1 MRIVRL
7 SLFCCVAMLPVSSV
21 GDVVAAEFSDIA
33 QQIIVSNEAELQS
46 VVDKLYAKAMLAA
59 GHLESVRAELAV
71 VAGNAQLPDQ
81 QRVQARL
88 IESQLL
94 WRHGDLETA
103 IVVVDSALAISPE
116 SVDALLLQARLLEAG
131 SQFKKAF
138 SIYERAIALTEDDE
152 AKEKLRLRMAMLQ
165 TDSENASALID
176 LTTQRDQ
183 EFRNRAAVALA
194 LLGQTEKA
202 IDIYKVSAET
212 PRGLFQQRTRLA
224 GWAMKAGRNELAKNM
239 ALDAALSAPSS
250 RDRLYAFSMLAEVHR
265 TEGSLDKLIERL
277 IAIPTL
283 SSEGHQVLVDLL
295 TESERIDDA
304 IALLQRQED
313 SSELS
318 PAQQSQL
325 IRMYQY
331 TGNNQAL
338 VAEYTR
344 LIVEQPDS
352 SYWPKG
358 LAEYYVT
365 VGDRKAATRIWN
377 EFITRNKNDIGALLA
392 GAEQMTAMGFEHLAI
407 EALDRYMSSNEDSV
421 AALLFMFDRF
431 QKTGNTEHLKNT
443 LERLDGALSPA
454 DPARADLANAYERV
468 SMLDEAI
475 TVWNDLD
482 KAAGGLSYDQNVR
495 RAWLNDQTGNSE
507 AALNIWSSM
516 WHDTKSTS
524 RRVLIED
531 KIITLAA
538 QMGVLADI
546 VVDLEEKLAAGQAS
560 SSESAFLVRIYTKVS
575 DAISAVEI
583 IGEYFDQTGGNEVE
597 RLRQQAKVFQQ
608 LEDTAGYEHTA
619 MQLIDIDP
627 ENKADYLS
635 GLLFNRIEENE
646 VEQLSDILPLLEE
659 LREANKEA
667 VGGEFEAGILIMT
680 GFIEEA
686 INAYRRAIA
695 ESPQRGDNYLL
706 LADILKKEGRAAEA
720 AAMFQYLAE
729 TADNDDTF
737 LVAIDGIVNMVGA
750 QRIGQSPDQ
759 RSLDRLMWAQRAIL
773 ARLAEQGDKYYLY
786 QILSDLTEER
796 GDSIGQIVAIENSLP
811 QSGDRLSAI
820 LRQLINLTSENQSF
834 FGSSGYRDPIRN
846 LAYSRRLIALNE
858 ELPPDVYINLAE
870 ELLSKEDP
878 TSAAKAFDMALDITG
893 RSSIQQQA
901 AEKFDEAG
909 YTQLAIE
916 RFEKALLSDGD
927 NLSIIL
933 KLANLRERKGQTRDA
948 HSLYANGLEKLL
960 RRQDVKTETTNG
972 NQGTNG
978 QQINGTVAAEFQRN
992 KAELLFGLVATFL
1005 LEDAEYQQN
1014 TVNNFSVL
1022 ADEELSRVT
1031 REGLSPQPSLK
1042 SFPRL
1047 YHLAGAARYMAVA
1060 TGITE
1065 SADKLD
1071 AKLLEVFKSDRE
1083 MAFEIIDQRMAAG
1096 LKESA
1101 ASLIAVASHLSEAD
1115 QQLLSVKTVAKSI
1128 DDILQTESAV
1138 NAALYDKDF
1147 RRAAQLALMVGN
1159 QNKVFDIASQW
1170 LNTAGQLQTAMQWVL
1185 DQQDLSAERK
1195 RNFIREA
1202 FRLIRNQK
1210 QFGYILA
1217 DAGLVFIK
1225 AEEMIGQRLF
1235 SDREIF
1241 ESVFSQDQQYWL
1253 ISLLYS
1259 DYVKRQF
1266 SDEFMVK
1273 LLRFG
1278 LDSKDD
1284 RLDGLF
1290 FSNAGFGIL
1299 GRDFD
1304 SGYMQDVSDIV
1315 AEFIRRQDVQGIAQ
1329 YRSPVMIMLRFLDG
1343 VKSRAVMDV
1352 AISAWQEKYKDGVD
1366 YYSPL
1371 LDLKNDNARSAVSGF
1386 SKLIGSISTNRG
1398 SITDGVVKE
1407 ILSFYGDKL
1416 LPTYEDILR
1425 DEFSEINAREGGDSL
1440 SSKMRNAFLSEK
1452 AEIRNQEKQL
1462 AYLEGLLDSE
1472 TINEA
1477 QLLELH
1483 DIYVSGH
1490 LLQDAL
1496 RISRKLYDI
1505 NPENSL
1511 YQAMVFK
1518 GLAKLENY
1526 ADAMYFNRSV
1536 SSDMRMSGFY
1546 ESLASQSHKLG
1557 MKDSSGLSPFLPVDS
1572 DFRNSIRAIAEE
1584 KENASSD
1591 LAELFGIARQKM
1603 RGSTTAFNHPA
1614 TKLFQSWNEFVGQRW
1629 DGVTLRFTAKP
1640 RKIDLLNYRQG
1651 EGKRVANSVLSIPSA
1666 EQLLED
1672 FARTFPVKETDNL
1685 RPLFTYLLQ
1694 SYELNGQINTQ
1705 FEFFSEELMSGG
1717 VTHQDFSIWLALA
1730 GASSTGPVSQKLLQK
1745 MEEQITRYGRPYQ
1758 LHLLQVA
1765 RIYVK
1770 TGNLDRARE
1779 AYRLLISGIKEVRA
1793 STETLFITKLELVDE
1808 ISLIADAETKQ
1819 ALMKNLLD
1827 SVAPSDS
1834 QTYLEP
1840 PYRQFHQYALFRL
1853 KAPNSA
1859 FKSILDNYGEPD
1871 ADWSPESLLQMAR
1884 LSAQLGEHERGLEY
1898 LRILAQRGM
1907 TSRSK
1912 TSGLSPADQR
1922 AANRYR
1928 LNVFGQAYSQ
1938 LSSVRSAASDNILL
1952 NGRFAFAVKTQG
1964 EKSDIEWL
1972 KKSAEYL
1979 YSLRGNGSI
1988 NQDNLIALQ
1997 AVIAYQ
2003 LHAAGDIN
2011 SARQAMDNLSSS
2023 LAGFKT
2029 VSGRSLSVAFELS
2042 THTGIPL
2049 SLNLQE
2055 SLFSQNRLPPGLMPG
2070 FIDLVAKQNG
2080 NTKALQFGKEAV
2092 TRTQSEALLA
2102 TLAEIAGREGN
2113 AELSEQYKSARQAS
2127 IAAEKY
2133 LRTSDI

>member
-1 MRIVRL
+1 M
-7 SLFCCVAMLPVSSV
+7 
-21 GDVVAAEFSDIA
+21 DE
-33 QQIIVSNEAELQS
+33 
-46 VVDKLYAKAMLAA
+46 LYAKAMLSD
-59 GHLESVRAELAV
+59 GHLKSVRAELAA
-71 VAGNAQLPDQ
+71 VASNTRLPGQ

-94 WRHGDLETA
+94 WRHGDLEAAT
-103 IVVVDSALAISPE
+103 VSVDSALVITPG
-116 SVDALLLQARLLEAG
+116 SVEALLLQARLLEAG
-131 SQFKKAF
+131 SQFEKAF
-138 SIYERAIALTEDDE
+138 SIYERAIVLTKDIE

-165 TDSENASALID
+165 TDNENASALID
-176 LTTQRDQ
+176 LALQRGQ
-183 EFRNRAAVALA
+183 EFRNRTAVALA
-194 LLGQTEKA
+194 VLGQPEKA
-202 IDIYKVSAET
+202 IELYKVSAEK
-212 PRGLFQQRTRLA
+212 PRELFQQRTRLA
-224 GWAMKAGRNELAKNM
+224 GWAMQAGNNELAKNM
-239 ALDAALSAPSS
+239 ALEAALAAPLS

-265 TEGSLDKLIERL
+265 TEGTLDKLIERL
-277 IAIPTL
+277 VAIPSL
-283 SSEGHQVLVDLL
+283 GSEGHQVLVDLL

-313 SSELS
+313 RSELS

-338 VAEYTR
+338 VSEYSR
-344 LIVEQPDS
+344 LITEQPDS

-365 VGDRKAATRIWN
+365 LGDRKAATGIWN
-377 EFITRNKNDIGALLA
+377 EFITRNQSDMAALLA
-392 GAEQMTAMGFEHLAI
+392 GAEQMTAMGFENLAI
-407 EALDRYMSSNEDSV
+407 EALDKHMARNGDSV

-431 QKTGNTEHLKNT
+431 QKTGDTEKLKKT
-443 LERLDGALSPA
+443 LGRLDGALSPA
-454 DPARADLANAYERV
+454 DPGRADLANAYERV

-475 TVWNDLD
+475 AVWNALD

-495 RAWLNDQTGNSE
+495 RAWLSDKTGNAE
-507 AALNIWSSM
+507 AALDIWWSM
-516 WHDTKSTS
+516 WHETKSTS

-546 VVDLEEKLAAGQAS
+546 VVDLEEKLADGQAS
-560 SSESAFLVRIYTKVS
+560 GPESAFLVRIYTKVS

-583 IGEYFDQTGGNEVE
+583 IGEYFDQSGGNEVE

-619 MQLIDIDP
+619 MQLIEIDP
-627 ENKADYLS
+627 DNKADYLS

-646 VEQLSDILPLLEE
+646 VEELSDLLPLLDE

-667 VGGEFEAGILIMT
+667 IGGEFEAGILIMT

-686 INAYRRAIA
+686 ITAYRRAIA

-706 LADILKKEGRAAEA
+706 LADILKKEGRAPEA
-720 AAMFQYLAE
+720 VAMFQYLAE

-796 GDSIGQIVAIENSLP
+796 GDSLGQIVAIENSLP

-834 FGSSGYRDPIRN
+834 FGSAGYRDPIRN

-870 ELLSKEDP
+870 ELLSKGDP

-893 RSSIQQQA
+893 RASIQQQA

-909 YTQLAIE
+909 YTLLAIE

-948 HSLYANGLEKLL
+948 HNLYANGLEKLL
-960 RRQDVKTETTNG
+960 RRQDVKAETASG
-972 NQGTNG
+972 NRSASG
-978 QQINGTVAAEFQRN
+978 QQINGTVAAEFQKN

-1005 LEDAEYQQN
+1005 LEGVEYQQH
-1014 TVNNFSVL
+1014 TVERFSVL
-1022 ADEELSRVT
+1022 AEEELNRVIH
-1031 REGLSPQPSLK
+1031 EGLSPEPSLRT
-1042 SFPRL
+1042 FPRL

-1060 TGITE
+1060 TGMTE
-1065 SADKLD
+1065 STDKLD
-1071 AKLLEVFKSDRE
+1071 AKLLEVFSSDRE
-1083 MAFEIIDQRMAAG
+1083 MAVEIIDQRMAAG

-1101 ASLIAVASHLSEAD
+1101 ASLVAIANLLPEAD
-1115 QQLLSVKTVAKSI
+1115 QQLLLSKTSTKNI
-1128 DDILQTESAV
+1128 DDVMQTNSAI

-1147 RRAAQLALMVGN
+1147 RRAAQLALMAGN
-1159 QNKVFDIASQW
+1159 QNQAFDVASQW
-1170 LNTAGQLQTAMQWVL
+1170 LNMTGQLQTAMQWVL
-1185 DQQDLSAERK
+1185 NQKDLSEERK

-1202 FRLIRNQK
+1202 FRHIRAQK
-1210 QFGYILA
+1210 KFDYILA

-1235 SDREIF
+1235 SDKEIF
-1241 ESVFSQDQQYWL
+1241 DSIGSQQQQFWL

-1259 DYVKRQF
+1259 DYVKKQL
-1266 SDEFMVK
+1266 SDEYMVK
-1273 LLRFG
+1273 LLRYG

-1304 SGYMQDVSDIV
+1304 SGYMQDISDIV
-1315 AEFIRRQDVQGIAQ
+1315 TEFIQRQDIQGIAQ
-1329 YRSPVMIMLRFLDG
+1329 YRSPVMVMLRFLDG
-1343 VKSRAVMDV
+1343 VKSRAVMEV
-1352 AISAWQEKYKDGVD
+1352 AISAWQAKYKDGVD

-1371 LDLKNDNARSAVSGF
+1371 LDLKSNDAKSAVSGF
-1386 SKLIGSISTNRG
+1386 SDLIASISNNRS
-1398 SITDGVVKE
+1398 SINDGVVKE

-1416 LPTYEDILR
+1416 LPTYEDVLR
-1425 DEFSEINAREGGDSL
+1425 DKFLEVNARVDGESL
-1440 SSKMRNAFLSEK
+1440 SSNMRNAFLNEK
-1452 AEIRNQEKQL
+1452 AEIRSEKEQI
-1462 AYLEGLLDSE
+1462 AYLEELLDSE
-1472 TINEA
+1472 NISEA

-1483 DIYVSGH
+1483 GLYAGAH

-1496 RISRKLYDI
+1496 RISQKLYEI

-1526 ADAMYFNRSV
+1526 ASAMAFNRSV
-1536 SSDMRMSGFY
+1536 SNDMRMSDFY
-1546 ESLASQSHKLG
+1546 ENLASQSHKLG
-1557 MKDSSGLSPFLPVDS
+1557 IKDSSGLSPFLPVDS
-1572 DFRNSIRAIAEE
+1572 DFRNSIRAIAE
-1584 KENASSD
+1584 KTENASAD
-1591 LAELFGIARQKM
+1591 LAELFSMARQKM

-1614 TKLFQSWNEFVGQRW
+1614 TKLFQNWSEFVGQRW
-1629 DGVTLRFTAKP
+1629 DGVTLRFTTKP
-1640 RKIDLLNYRQG
+1640 RKIDLLKYKQG
-1651 EGKRVANSVLSIPSA
+1651 EGMRVANAILSIPSA
-1666 EQLLED
+1666 EQQLED

-1685 RPLFTYLLQ
+1685 RPLFAYLLQ
-1694 SYELNGQINTQ
+1694 SYELSDQLDAKL
-1705 FEFFSEELMSGG
+1705 EFFSEKLMNGEAS
-1717 VTHQDFSIWLALA
+1717 HQDFSIWLALA
-1730 GASSTGPVSQKLLQK
+1730 GARSTGSVSLELLQK
-1745 MEEQITRYGRPYQ
+1745 MEEQITRYSRPYQ
-1758 LHLLQVA
+1758 LHLLQIA
-1765 RIYVK
+1765 RIYAK
-1770 TGNLDRARE
+1770 SGKLDRSRE

-1793 STETLFITKLELVDE
+1793 STETIFIAKLELVDE
-1808 ISLIADAETKQ
+1808 ISLISDAETKQ

-1827 SVAPSDS
+1827 SISPSDS
-1834 QTYLEP
+1834 QEYLQSS
-1840 PYRQFHQYALFRL
+1840 YRQFHQYALFRL
-1853 KAPNSA
+1853 KTPNAA

-1871 ADWSPESLLQMAR
+1871 AYWSAESLLQMAG
-1884 LSAQLGEHERGLEY
+1884 LSAQLGEHERGLGY
-1898 LRILAQRGM
+1898 LRILAQKNNA
-1907 TSRSK
+1907 SRPEI
-1912 TSGLSPADQR
+1912 SGLSANDQR

-1928 LNVFGQAYSQ
+1928 LNVFGLAYSQ
-1938 LSSVRSAASDNILL
+1938 LSSARSAVSDNILL
-1952 NGRFAFAVKTQG
+1952 NGRFAFAVKTQS

-1979 YSLRGNGSI
+1979 YSLRDDGSV

-1997 AVIAYQ
+1997 AAIAYQ
-2003 LHAAGDIN
+2003 LRAAGDMN
-2011 SARQAMDNLSSS
+2011 SARQAMNNLSSS

-2042 THTGIPL
+2042 AHTGIPL
-2049 SLNLQE
+2049 LLNLQE
-2055 SLFSQNRLPPGLMPG
+2055 SLFSQNRLPPGLMAG
-2070 FIDLVAKQNG
+2070 FIDQVANQKG
-2080 NTKALQFGKEAV
+2080 DAKALELGKEAV
-2092 TRTQSEALLA
+2092 TRTQSDALLA
-2102 TLAEIAGREGN
+2102 TLAEIAGREGD
-2113 AELSEQYKSARQAS
+2113 AELSEQFATARRVS
-2127 IAAEKY
+2127 IAAEEY